1 MRQTADRCLRARN
14 MGVAECVSRP
24 WDQRGS
30 LGAETKVFTVVL
42 LFTWFKYVIY
52 FIFILLFGLTMPLV
66 GLGSLTGDQ
75 THAPHSENTR
85 VLSTGLPWNSLYCL
99 FIKPDSP
106 VSAQGIPRSTV

>member
-1 MRQTADRCLRARN
+1 MLL
-14 MGVAECVSRP
+14 VCVYLL
-24 WDQRGS
+24 
-30 LGAETKVFTVVL
+30 LGFMYSV
-42 LFTWFKYVIY
+42 YVIY